1 MNGIFTIA
9 GRELRALFYSPAA
22 WVTLAVVQAILA
34 YLFLTQLE
42 FYEAN
47 RAQLMRMQE
56 RDPGFSSRRP
66 HARHASRHCS
76 MLDRESR
83 RQIRALYRDDYE
95 WLPRIVGGGF
105 EGCGELG

>member
-1 MNGIFTIA
+1 MNESLAHFFDSV
-9 GRELRALFYSPAA
+9 ELPA
-22 WVTLAVVQAILA
+22 W
-34 YLFLTQLE
+34 
-42 FYEAN
+42 

-56 RDPGFSSRRP
+56 RDPGFSSHRP

-95 WLPRIVGGGF
+95 WLPRIAGGGF